1 MLNNIMYLNEKPFDF
16 GLSTPSYC
24 SHCNFFSE
32 NITHLFCDCAK
43 TQCFSKKLYLKLK
56 DDLTLPPLTP
66 QVDIFGFLES
76 DCQSYLIQNK
86 FLSST
91 LVLKDINKI
100 ENREKVTS
108 VNQKKN
114 IAYKRKCGKI
124 KDKLPERADN
134 TVI

>member
-1 MLNNIMYLNEKPFDF
+1 MKNLLILDF
-16 GLSTPSYC
+16 LHHHLAPTAIFLVKT
-24 SHCNFFSE
+24 SHIFSVIVQKH
-32 NITHLFCDCAK
+32 NVFR
-43 TQCFSKKLYLKLK
+43 KKLYLKLK

-91 LVLKDINKI
+91 LLLKDINKI